1 MATRIN
7 DPDSPVS
14 FTLADT
20 GCNDQYG
27 HVIIPCPSS
36 LTGPVI
42 GPGLMFVCITRWGK
56 NGTQLHFSLNH
67 DYYDARWRSNP
78 FYDHDIDGQQRNE
91 LQRAS
96 ITSLDL
102 NIIATS
108 TDHMIQGDSQA
119 MRAVILVVPLSENS
133 TRSFS
138 VKCEVQYLDTI
149 YPYEKILTSGNL

>member
-1 MATRIN
+1 MLVVIKMATLHARAARLDLQLVQELCLFVLQDEERMVHNSIF
-7 DPDSPVS
+7 P
-14 FTLADT
+14 F
-20 GCNDQYG
+20 
-27 HVIIPCPSS
+27 IIMVM
-36 LTGPVI
+36 L
-42 GPGLMFVCITRWGK
+42 
-56 NGTQLHFSLNH
+56 
-67 DYYDARWRSNP
+67 
-78 FYDHDIDGQQRNE
+78 DGQQRNE

-119 MRAVILVVPLSENS
+119 MRAVMLVFPLSENS